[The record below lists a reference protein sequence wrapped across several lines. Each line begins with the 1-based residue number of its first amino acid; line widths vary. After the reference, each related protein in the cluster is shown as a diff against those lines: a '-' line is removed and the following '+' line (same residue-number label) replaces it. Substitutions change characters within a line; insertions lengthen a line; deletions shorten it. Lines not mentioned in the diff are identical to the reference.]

1 MAHLRWAV
9 IALQQAERHR
19 SGSQRSLELALTAH
33 IVPELELEILDL
45 TEAPRMKVEPSAAE
59 LLEIARATILSEIAP
74 ALPEG
79 QRYCALMAANALAI
93 AGRDLAA
100 PDTGAGELARMAAL
114 LPGWIPVATRPPR
127 CARPPRASPTDI
139 REGRFDEGE
148 ARAAPP
154 RAPAPG
160 GSRAPGRE
168 QSARPAP
175 ATKGPRRDH
184 RSPLRRARQGRPGH
198 RRLQRAGR
206 ELRALPRG
214 PRRRGRGGGAP
225 RSTGWRPSSA
235 KAAPRTSVALDVT
248 DPASVDSAMRRVGE
262 LAGPV
267 DILVNNAGVAD
278 TKASLEVTESDWR
291 RVLDTNL
298 DGAWRMAQA
307 AAKSMVAAGRGGS
320 IVNIA
325 SILGLRQA
333 THLLAYAAAK
343 AALVQVTKSLALEWA
358 RHGIRVNAI
367 APGYVVTEMNR
378 DFFASDPGQAVL
390 KRMPQRRVGDPRD
403 LEGALLLL
411 ASGAGAYITGSVV
424 VVDGGHLVNSL

>member
-1 MAHLRWAV
+1 MITDPLFDVAGKV
-9 IALQQAERHR
+9 ALVTGAS
-19 SGSQRSLELALTAH
+19 SGLGESFSR
-33 IVPELELEILDL
+33 
-45 TEAPRMKVEPSAAE
+45 
-59 LLEIARATILSEIAP
+59 
-74 ALPEG
+74 
-79 QRYCALMAANALAI
+79 C
-93 AGRDLAA
+93 LAA
-100 PDTGAGELARMAAL
+100 RGAVVVAAARRVDRLQAL
-114 LPGWIPVATRPPR
+114 V
-127 CARPPRASPTDI
+127 
-139 REGRFDEGE
+139 REGG
-148 ARAAPP
+148 
-154 RAPAPG
+154 
-160 GSRAPGRE
+160 
-168 QSARPAP
+168 
-175 ATKGPRRDH
+175 ATH
-184 RSPLRRARQGRPGH
+184 A
-198 RRLQRAGR
+198 
-206 ELRALPRG
+206 
-214 PRRRGRGGGAP
+214 
-225 RSTGWRPSSA
+225 
-235 KAAPRTSVALDVT
+235 VALDVT
-248 DPASVDSAMRRVGE
+248 DPASVDSAMRQVGE
-262 LAGPV
+262 LAGPI

-278 TKASLEVTESDWR
+278 TKASLEVSESDWR

-378 DFFASDPGQAVL
+378 DFFASDPGQAVV
-390 KRMPQRRVGDPRD
+390 KRIPQRRVGDPRD